1 MRQPFRGITTREVL
15 VFQGKRFAEWSPFLE
30 YDDQE
35 ASTWLKAAISWAND
49 DLPKIHRQQI
59 RTNATLPAVNPDQVA
74 GVLASFGDFK
84 TVKIKVAQKGEDL
97 AQDLARVRKVHELY
111 PEAMLRLDSN
121 GGHTIEQALALAEQL
136 TGLPIEYL
144 EQPVAS
150 IHELSTLREKLQGQF
165 KIAAD
170 ESIRKSMDPKLVVEN
185 QAADILML
193 KAQPLGG
200 ITPAWEIASWGVEV
214 VVSSALETSLGIAQ
228 GAYLAAS
235 LPELNYDCGLGTIN
249 LLAGDVTN
257 ESLRP
262 ENSTLEVRVIE
273 PSEELLERYSASED
287 RYRFWEGRFYRCLD
301 LL

>member
-15 VFQGKRFAEWSPFLE
+15 VFQGKRYAEWSPFLE
-30 YDDQE
+30 YEDQE
-35 ASTWLKAAISWAND
+35 ASAWLKAAISWAND

-59 RTNATLPAVNPDQVA
+59 RTNATLPAVRPDEVA
-74 GVLASFGDFK
+74 GVLASFGEFR

-111 PEAMLRLDSN
+111 PEAMLRLDAN
-121 GGHTIEQALALAEQL
+121 GGHTIDEALAIADKL

-150 IHELSTLREKLQGQF
+150 IQELATLREKLQGQF

-170 ESIRKSMDPKLVVEN
+170 ESIRKSMDPKLVVQN

-200 ITPAWEIASWGVEV
+200 IAPALEIASWGVEV
-214 VVSSALETSLGIAQ
+214 VVSSALETSLGISQ
-228 GAYLAAS
+228 GAYLAAA

-249 LLAGDVTN
+249 LLAGDIVHD
-257 ESLRP
+257 SLRP
-262 ENSTLEVRVIE
+262 EGSMLEVKVAE
-273 PSEELLERYSASED
+273 PSEELLERFSASEE
-287 RYRFWEGRFYRCLD
+287 RYRFWEERFYRCLD